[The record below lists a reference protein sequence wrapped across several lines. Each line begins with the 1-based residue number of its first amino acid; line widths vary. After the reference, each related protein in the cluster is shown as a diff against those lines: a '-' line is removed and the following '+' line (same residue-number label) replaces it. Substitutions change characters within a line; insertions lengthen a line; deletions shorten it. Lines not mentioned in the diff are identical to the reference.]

1 MYKIKLSQ
9 PHWFKANLVMRP
21 IFSGKRCLSQ
31 AVSQPV
37 VEYCEKI
44 PGVVFFP
51 ILEKKNE
58 AWSTKSTSRHLNV
71 VLILINVIIF
81 CEWLFIMIIYF
92 FWIIFVFIGWVSFF
106 LFDVFY
112 FYHHLTSLR
121 SILKTLNIS
130 LFKSSCNAMWRSSN

>member
-21 IFSGKRCLSQ
+21 IFSGKRCLSR

-51 ILEKKNE
+51 ILEKKKK
-58 AWSTKSTSRHLNV
+58 AWSTKSTSHHLNV

-92 FWIIFVFIGWVSFF
+92 FWIIFVFIGWVSFL
-106 LFDVFY
+106 LFDVFC

-130 LFKSSCNAMWRSSN
+130 YNAMWRSSN